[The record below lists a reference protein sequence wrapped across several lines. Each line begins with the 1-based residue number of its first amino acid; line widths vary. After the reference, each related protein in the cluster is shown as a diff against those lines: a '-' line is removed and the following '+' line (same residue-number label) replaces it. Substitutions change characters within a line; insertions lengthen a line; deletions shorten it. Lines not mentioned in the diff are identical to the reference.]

1 MIEQK
6 ISEAMQKLPLSLQQ
20 ELLDFVDFLLI
31 KAERQEA
38 REWNMLSLSSA
49 LRDMEPEEEPIYTL
63 EDLKVVF
70 R

>member
-6 ISEAMQKLPLSLQQ
+6 ISETIRKLPPSLQQ
-20 ELLDFVDFLLI
+20 ELLDFADFLVI
-31 KAERQEA
+31 KAEQQEA
-38 REWNMLSLSSA
+38 REWSNLSLDSA
-49 LRDMEPEEEPIYTL
+49 IRGMESEASLYAL